1 MTRNSKYRL
10 LSAIFLACALFT
22 NLRADNEA
30 VLFTARAPKSVI
42 LGQPFQLVYSTNT
55 NDSKDLRLPE
65 LTGFNILAGP
75 FTSRSSSIQIIN
87 GKQSSSVSVSYTY
100 TLQAQKEGSFSIGP
114 ASINVKGEK
123 YNSNGLS
130 IKVLPPDANPAPTQQ
145 RSQNRYSEDSNI
157 SNETIFIRTIV
168 SKSNMYEQE
177 AFLVTYKLYTLLDV
191 IQCPMKK
198 VPEFNGFIRNDI
210 ELPES
215 REFDYENY
223 NGRNYKS
230 VTLYEVLLFPQRAG
244 SLRIE
249 RVDFEAVIRIAN
261 RRAMRSIFEDPYTN
275 ISHNLSAPAV
285 SISAKSL
292 PENKPAS
299 FSGAVG
305 RFSINSSLSNK
316 EVKANEAIT
325 LKVNINGNGNFR
337 MVKNPE
343 FKFPESFETYDPK
356 VNNNFKVS
364 ASGLSG
370 SKSVEYLIIPRQSGN
385 FEIPAAEFSY
395 FDVSEKRY
403 KTLHTPAYS
412 LSVLK
417 AEGSETPIVP
427 GSENRFVNKEDFKQ
441 LGSDIRFIHTEP
453 ILLEAP
459 EKSLFGS
466 LNAWLMY
473 VIPLL
478 LALLAFMLFRKHAKE
493 SADIKLM
500 RNKKAQKIAQKR
512 LKAAQKLLNEG
523 KKDMFY
529 DEVLKS
535 TWTYLSDKLSIL
547 PAELTKER
555 VTAELEDRKIEAAL
569 ADSFMQILNTCEF
582 ARYAP
587 NTGQKEMGNLYSE
600 AIDAITTLEQAI
612 KKG

>member
-1 MTRNSKYRL
+1 MTRHSKYRL

-65 LTGFNILAGP
+65 LTGFNILTGP

-145 RSQNRYSEDSNI
+145 RSQNRYNEDSNI

-230 VTLYEVLLFPQRAG
+230 ITLYEVLLFPQRAG

-275 ISHNLSAPAV
+275 IS
-285 SISAKSL
+285 
-292 PENKPAS
+292 
-299 FSGAVG
+299 
-305 RFSINSSLSNK
+305 
-316 EVKANEAIT
+316 
-325 LKVNINGNGNFR
+325 
-337 MVKNPE
+337 
-343 FKFPESFETYDPK
+343 
-356 VNNNFKVS
+356 
-364 ASGLSG
+364 
-370 SKSVEYLIIPRQSGN
+370 Q
-385 FEIPAAEFSY
+385 
-395 FDVSEKRY
+395 
-403 KTLHTPAYS
+403 YS
-412 LSVLK
+412 HS
-417 AEGSETPIVP
+417 
-427 GSENRFVNKEDFKQ
+427 
-441 LGSDIRFIHTEP
+441 
-453 ILLEAP
+453 
-459 EKSLFGS
+459 
-466 LNAWLMY
+466 
-473 VIPLL
+473 
-478 LALLAFMLFRKHAKE
+478 
-493 SADIKLM
+493 
-500 RNKKAQKIAQKR
+500 
-512 LKAAQKLLNEG
+512 
-523 KKDMFY
+523 
-529 DEVLKS
+529 
-535 TWTYLSDKLSIL
+535 
-547 PAELTKER
+547 
-555 VTAELEDRKIEAAL
+555 
-569 ADSFMQILNTCEF
+569 C
-582 ARYAP
+582 
-587 NTGQKEMGNLYSE
+587 
-600 AIDAITTLEQAI
+600 
-612 KKG
+612 

>member
-417 AEGSETPIVP
+417 AQGSETPIVT

-453 ILLEAP
+453 MLLEAP